1 MSAHAD
7 LPAGMLCPHVEA
19 CKVWPQAWKF
29 QSGTW
34 KEVRGIGVQCPNMH
48 AEHREVYGS
57 QGLLAPLMKSPRQ
70 RQAWGRGA
78 CLRNAGHTR
87 LLLGVSE
94 GFPVL
99 EPEQPPQAAVF
110 MAPAGGDSG
119 EGTMLRGPPFW
130 MAWDAEVHFAVLLA
144 AGGARPASPPACST
158 QARTFPGTH
167 VAAPRGLRTG
177 CGTWGRLGR

>member
-87 LLLGVSE
+87 LLLESVRAFLSLNQSSLPRQLCSWPWLVGIL
-94 GFPVL
+94 GR
-99 EPEQPPQAAVF
+99 EPCC
-110 MAPAGGDSG
+110 GGHPSG
-119 EGTMLRGPPFW
+119 WPGMQKCTLQSFW
-130 MAWDAEVHFAVLLA
+130 LQEVHVLLLRQLA
-144 AGGARPASPPACST
+144 PLRQGPS
-158 QARTFPGTH
+158 QAPMLQLPE
-167 VAAPRGLRTG
+167 A
-177 CGTWGRLGR
+177 